1 MATIRDVARRAGVAP
16 GTVSRILNE
25 DPTLSV
31 QVETRDRVRAAV
43 RELGYVPRYTKRS
56 AAKEPARK
64 GEADSRRIA
73 IVMANSESQEAV
85 DVYFLLIREGVEREA
100 ARRGFVVSGIYRG
113 VGSMT
118 AEQGRCLARE
128 MAGIIVIGTVNA
140 AELGRV
146 FSERQKLVFVDYM
159 PEFSTWDAVRPAL
172 EQAMDNA
179 FAYLESLGCRRI
191 AYAGGPRFNVSLE
204 GSHDGQPVV
213 AEERAQA
220 YERLLRSRGQYNPA
234 YLLTL
239 ADWNAEDAYAGV
251 QALLA
256 DHSAPDALIA
266 GNDRLAIG
274 AMRALQEHDLRIPED
289 VKVIGFNDI
298 ESLDYLQ
305 PSLTSI
311 HLYAQEMGE
320 AAVRLLD
327 SRLTQPL
334 GYPTCLMLPTRLII
348 RESTGGQPSPY
359 FERCVL

>member
-16 GTVSRILNE
+16 GTVSRILND
-25 DPTLSV
+25 DPRLSV
-31 QVETRDRVRAAV
+31 QAETRERVRAAV
-43 RELGYVPRYTKRS
+43 RELGYVPRSARKT
-56 AAKEPARK
+56 AAKKPEAR
-64 GEADSRRIA
+64 EESRRIA

-100 ARRGFVVSGIYRG
+100 ARRGFTVSAIYRG
-113 VGSMT
+113 MGSMT
-118 AEQGRCLARE
+118 AEQGRDLAQE
-128 MAGIIVIGTVNA
+128 MAGIIVIGTVDA

-159 PEFSTWDAVRPAL
+159 PDSPAWDAVRPAL
-172 EQAMDNA
+172 EHAMDNA

-204 GSHDGQPVV
+204 GSSNGEPVV

-220 YERLLRSRGQYNPA
+220 YERLLRSRGQYDPA

-256 DHSAPDALIA
+256 DHPAPDALIA

-274 AMRALQEHDLRIPED
+274 AMRALQEHGLSIPDD

-320 AAVRLLD
+320 AAVRMLD
-327 SRLTQPL
+327 NRLAQPL
-334 GYPTCLMLPTRLII
+334 SYPTCLMLPTRLII
-348 RESTGGQPSPY
+348 RESTGGVPDARY
-359 FERCVL
+359 ERCVL